1 MAQTRK
7 KRKTKHRGTQA
18 GTIDRAGRTSRATR
32 QQSRTTARKTG
43 AERRATRFERPPTW
57 RGALNRAGMAA
68 ALFAILVILV
78 FHRSIAG
85 GLIGGL
91 FAFLFYIPVGYYT
104 DRMLYNRYQRR
115 KQSARG

>member
-1 MAQTRK
+1 MQAP
-7 KRKTKHRGTQA
+7 GLAPSLPPAPA
-18 GTIDRAGRTSRATR
+18 GTIV
-32 QQSRTTARKTG
+32 
-43 AERRATRFERPPTW
+43 
-57 RGALNRAGMAA
+57 
-68 ALFAILVILV
+68 LFVLVVFIFIFILVILV

>member
-18 GTIDRAGRTSRATR
+18 GTIDRAGRTSRTTR
-32 QQSRTTARKTG
+32 QEARTTTRKT
-43 AERRATRFERPPTW
+43 ASERRATRYERPPTW
-57 RGALNRAGMAA
+57 RGALNRAAMAA

-78 FHRSIAG
+78 FHRNPVG
-85 GLIGGL
+85 GVIGGV
-91 FAFLFYIPVGYYT
+91 FAFLFYVPVGYYT

-115 KQSARG
+115 RERARG